1 MATKNEKEI
10 QEDNTNKCNQTEPRS
25 GIRGTVDEQMKYLLV
40 VGDGMADYPVPEL
53 GNKTPLQAANKPN
66 MDMIAA
72 KGRNGLLKTV
82 PDTLTPGS
90 GTAILSVLG
99 YDPTRYYTGRGP
111 FEAAARNIKLD
122 ENDVAYRC
130 NLITEKD
137 GKIVDYSADHITN
150 SEAAELI
157 EELKKKM
164 EKPINIEFFAGLSYR
179 HFLII
184 RNYMHNEIVE
194 CTPPHDAIGTEISEI
209 LPKAKTE
216 DAASTADLLS
226 RMIIDSKQVLDDHP
240 VNIARRKSGK
250 RPANMIW
257 PWGGGKTPVMPTFK
271 KKYGVTSAVISA
283 VDLVKGIGVYAGM
296 RIVDVPGAT
305 GLYDTDYEAKAEFA
319 LKALEDNDVVFVHVE
334 APDEAGHSK
343 DYELKVKTIEDLDK
357 RLLGR
362 LLDGVNEDCVVAVL
376 PDHPTPIKVGT
387 HTRDPVPFAVY
398 FPLVKGDEVKQFDED
413 SAKKGDCGLIEGDA
427 FMSLFL
433 GKTAIR

>member
-1 MATKNEKEI
+1 
-10 QEDNTNKCNQTEPRS
+10 
-25 GIRGTVDEQMKYLLV
+25 MKYLLV

-53 GNKTPLQAANKPN
+53 YGKTPLQVANKPN

-82 PDTLTPGS
+82 PDGLTPGS

-130 NLITEKD
+130 NLITEKNN
-137 GKIVDYSADHITN
+137 KIIDYSADHITN

-157 EELKKKM
+157 ETLKNKM
-164 EKPINIEFFAGLSYR
+164 EKPNSIEFFAGLSYR
-179 HFLII
+179 HFLVI
-184 RNYMHNEIVE
+184 RNYILEIVE
-194 CTPPHDAIGTEISEI
+194 CTPPHDAIGMEISEI
-209 LPKAKTE
+209 LPKAETE

-226 RMIIDSKQVLDDHP
+226 RMILDSKKVLENHP
-240 VNIARRKSGK
+240 VNVARRKSGK

-271 KKYGVTSAVISA
+271 EKYDVGSAVISA

-296 RIVDVPGAT
+296 KIVEVPGAT
-305 GLYDTDYEAKAEFA
+305 GLYDTDYEAKADFA
-319 LKALEDNDVVFVHVE
+319 LEALENNDMVFVHVE

-362 LLDGVNEDCVVAVL
+362 LLDGLNEECVVAVL

-387 HTRDPVPFAVY
+387 HTRDPVPFTIY
-398 FPLVKGDEVKQFDED
+398 FPAIKGDSVKRFDED
-413 SAKKGDCGLIEGDA
+413 SAKKGKFGLVEDNK

-433 GKTAIR
+433 GKRR